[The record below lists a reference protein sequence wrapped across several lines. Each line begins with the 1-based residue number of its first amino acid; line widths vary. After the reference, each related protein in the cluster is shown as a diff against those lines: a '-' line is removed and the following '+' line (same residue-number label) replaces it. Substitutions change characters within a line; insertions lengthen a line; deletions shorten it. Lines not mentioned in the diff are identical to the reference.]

1 MAFAVGLPI
10 VLASLLMLYFGMDS
24 SAPDSAFRKLG
35 IPFLSY
41 LQVQNM
47 IYLQVSLAG
56 FLTIFAARTK
66 GPFFLSLPG
75 WQLLL
80 AGAFSMLASTLLA
93 RYWAEIFDGAGL
105 DGGMDDLPWDV
116 VGGVWV
122 YGIVWLFIQDCCKI
136 GMYEIIKRARV
147 PFGKMGSGDAPG
159 LSAFKKV
166 RMLMAQEGL
175 SVKQG
180 APDIQAMKEEYSTRL
195 TNRGMSAAGLGSS
208 REASKKELAMKLA
221 ILQEEI
227 SSVKVELSKM

>member
-1 MAFAVGLPI
+1 
-10 VLASLLMLYFGMDS
+10 
-24 SAPDSAFRKLG
+24 
-35 IPFLSY
+35 
-41 LQVQNM
+41 
-47 IYLQVSLAG
+47 
-56 FLTIFAARTK
+56 
-66 GPFFLSLPG
+66 
-75 WQLLL
+75 
-80 AGAFSMLASTLLA
+80 
-93 RYWAEIFDGAGL
+93 
-105 DGGMDDLPWDV
+105 
-116 VGGVWV
+116 
-122 YGIVWLFIQDCCKI
+122 
-136 GMYEIIKRARV
+136 
-147 PFGKMGSGDAPG
+147 MGSGDSPG